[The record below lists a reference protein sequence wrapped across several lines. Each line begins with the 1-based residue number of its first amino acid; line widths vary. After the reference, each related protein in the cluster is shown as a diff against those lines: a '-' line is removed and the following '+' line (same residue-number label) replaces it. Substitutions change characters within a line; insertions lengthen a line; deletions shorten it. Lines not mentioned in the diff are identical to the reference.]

1 MGGTSRDLRPQSSEC
16 PMTGAVTTHV
26 LDTTTG
32 TPAAGIAVVLERRS
46 APGLWEEVGRCAT
59 DAGGRTSSL
68 LGSGQALTLGTY
80 RLTLETRGY
89 FGAVGVSCLYPEI
102 VVVFEVEHTD
112 EHFHLPVLLSPF
124 AFSTYRGS

>member
-1 MGGTSRDLRPQSSEC
+1 
-16 PMTGAVTTHV
+16 MTGTVTTHV
-26 LDTTTG
+26 LDTSTG
-32 TPAAGIAVVLERRS
+32 TPAVGIPVALERRS
-46 APGLWEEVGRCAT
+46 AGGHWEELGSCMT
-59 DAGGRTSSL
+59 DAGGRTPSL
-68 LGSGQALTLGTY
+68 LGSGQALTRGTY